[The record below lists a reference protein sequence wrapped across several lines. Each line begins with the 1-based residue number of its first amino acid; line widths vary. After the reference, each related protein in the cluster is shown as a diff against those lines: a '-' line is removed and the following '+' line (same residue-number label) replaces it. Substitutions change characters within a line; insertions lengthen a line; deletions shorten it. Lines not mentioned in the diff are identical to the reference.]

1 MRLTVLGATGA
12 TGKHVLRQA
21 ADAGH
26 KITAVVRAP
35 SWPDVEH
42 PNIDVVRADVTDRAE
57 LRAAIEGSEA
67 VLSGLGPR
75 GRKTA
80 GIAAASAPA
89 IVGAMADVG
98 IRRVVVIS
106 AAPVGPTP
114 PGDSVFVRR
123 LLIPILRS
131 ALKDVY
137 ADVSAMEAELARSGL
152 DWTAMRPPKL
162 TDAAVTGVYRTHIG
176 GSVPRGSTIA
186 RADLAHAMLGA
197 LTDPATYGKALGVAY

>member
-21 ADAGH
+21 AEAGH
-26 KITAVVRAP
+26 KVTAVVRAP
-35 SWPDVEH
+35 SWPDFEH
-42 PNIDVVRADVTDRAE
+42 PNIDVVRADVTDRAQ
-57 LRAAIEGSEA
+57 LRTAIEGSDA
-67 VLSGLGPR
+67 VVSGLGPR
-75 GRKTA
+75 GRKAT

-114 PGDSVFVRR
+114 AGDSVFVRH

-131 ALKDVY
+131 VLKDVY
-137 ADVSAMEAELARSGL
+137 ADLRAMEAELARSGT

-162 TDAAVTGVYRTHIG
+162 TNAAVTGVYRTHIG

-186 RADLAHAMLGA
+186 RADLAHAMLA
-197 LTDPATYGKALGVAY
+197 VLPDPATFKKAVGVAY